1 MFAAASVFAAA
12 NKGAVFACGC
22 ILLMTSYSPVA
33 VTKQITHQD
42 LILIASNQHQES
54 TPPNTETS
62 AISMTQANVYAPV
75 EPQYVPA
82 MQAVHAEPPAAR
94 ERIELST

>member
-1 MFAAASVFAAA
+1 M
-12 NKGAVFACGC
+12 
-22 ILLMTSYSPVA
+22 A
-33 VTKQITHQD
+33 VTKQITHHE

-54 TPPNTETS
+54 SPQNTETS
-62 AISMTQANVYAPV
+62 SISRTQAMVCAPV

-94 ERIELST
+94 ERIELVT